1 MGCKKAWSPSR
12 MSDSDD
18 YDSENDSLSPIER
31 SRESIEAP
39 DDIAKLS
46 SVRQA
51 IQSWKVNEFDK
62 TTRTNAKGLG
72 SLRHYTAKAARLFYD
87 IMSFL
92 KTSKNNEQ
100 NMKDTYYVNIV
111 TAIGLP
117 GSLSFP
123 LLTLLENALQHD
135 LLELP
140 YTIQPNVVNAYAKDG
155 MVAQQEFPEEE

>member
-31 SRESIEAP
+31 ARESIEAP

-46 SVRQA
+46 RVRQA

-72 SLRHYTAKAARLFYD
+72 SLRHYTANAARLFYD

-111 TAIGLP
+111 TAIGVP

-123 LLTLLENALQHD
+123 LQTLLENALQHD

-140 YTIQPNVVNAYAKDG
+140 YTIQPNVVNTYAKDG
-155 MVAQQEFPEEE
+155 LVAQQEFPEEE